1 MQFEIG
7 VIFAFGAMLF
17 WGLGDFFIQ
26 RSTRK
31 VGDVEAL
38 FFIGLFGTVVLFPF
52 IIKDIPSLF
61 QSRNIF
67 FMFIILAAINL
78 FASLLNLE
86 AYRIGKL
93 AVVDSVI
100 EVELLVTMLLA
111 VIIAKEVISL
121 WQLIFCL
128 ALFVGIVL
136 VGYSGK
142 TKINI
147 LEKGV
152 FIALLAAIGLGT
164 VNFLIGTLVIKSSPL
179 FVIWFVWFMSTIPCF
194 IYSVRRNG
202 FTNLVKDIKGSYKL
216 LLTEGFFD
224 TVAWISFAYALAYL
238 PIAIATSITESYPA
252 IAVLLGIF
260 INREVIK
267 RHQIIGIVL
276 AITCTILLSQ
286 TV

>member
-7 VIFAFGAMLF
+7 IIFAFGAMLF
-17 WGLGDFFIQ
+17 WGIGDFFIQ

-61 QSRNIF
+61 QSKSTLFIF
-67 FMFIILAAINL
+67 ILLAVINL
-78 FASLLNLE
+78 VASLFNLE
-86 AYRIGKL
+86 AYRVGKL
-93 AVVDSVI
+93 AVVDSII
-100 EVELLVTMLLA
+100 EIELLVTMLLA
-111 VIIAKEVISL
+111 VIIAKEVISI

-142 TKINI
+142 TKISI

-152 FIALLAAIGLGT
+152 IIALLAAIGLGT
-164 VNFLIGTLVIKSSPL
+164 VNFLIGTLVLKSSPL

-194 IYSVRRNG
+194 IYAVRKNG
-202 FTNLVKDIKGSYKL
+202 FTNMVNDIKESFKL
-216 LLTEGFFD
+216 LLAEGFFD
-224 TVAWISFAYALAYL
+224 TGAWIFFAYAMVYL

-260 INREVIK
+260 VNREVIK
-267 RHQIIGIVL
+267 KHQLIGIIL
-276 AITCTILLSQ
+276 ALTCTLLLSQ